1 MKAFM
6 DENFLLPCKA
16 AETLYHEYAKDMPIY
31 DYHSHLPVGQV
42 LEDRQ
47 FENLTQIWLYGD
59 HYKWRAM
66 RACGVSEEF
75 VSGIPYAAGD
85 FERFQ
90 AWANVLPQTIGN
102 PVYHWSHLEL
112 KRYFGIDKLVSPE
125 TAREIY
131 DRCAEL
137 LAKPEF
143 SVRSIIGRSNVALVC
158 TTDDPADDLMQ
169 HRALAEEDWDVSLY
183 PAWRPDK
190 ALAADNAEALGAWI
204 ARLEAVSGKSVET
217 YDDLLSVLWERHQ
230 YFDKCGCKLSDYG
243 IERPYAAPYTQ
254 AAVAAAF
261 AKARRGASLAG
272 EELEQ
277 YRSSILYELLKMD
290 AEQNWTQ
297 QLHFGAKRN
306 NSRQA
311 FGVRGPDTGYDCI
324 GQFPILDG
332 MVSLFDRL
340 ESEGKLAR
348 TIIYSLNPNDND
360 VIASVLGSFMDGR
373 TPGKMQFGTAW
384 WYNDHKDGMMR
395 QLSALSSIGLIS
407 RFVGMLTDSRS
418 FLSYPRHE
426 YFRRLLCAKLGA
438 EMEAGE
444 LQNDFAHIGGVVR
457 DICFNNA
464 VKYFKMPL
472 RGSFASLKQ

>member
-1 MKAFM
+1 MKAFI
-6 DENFLLPCKA
+6 DENFLLPNNA
-16 AETLYHEYAKDMPIY
+16 SETLYHEYAKDMPIF
-31 DYHSHLPVGQV
+31 DYHSHLPIGQV
-42 LEDRQ
+42 LEDKRFQ
-47 FENLTQIWLYGD
+47 NITQLWLYGD

-75 VSGIPYAAGD
+75 ISGIPYAAGD

-90 AWANVLPQTIGN
+90 AWANVLPQTVGN

-112 KRYFGIDKLVSPE
+112 KRYFGIDKLVSSV

-131 DRCAEL
+131 DRCSEL
-137 LAKPEF
+137 LAKPEL
-143 SVRSIIGRSNVALVC
+143 SVRSIIERSGVALVC
-158 TTDDPADDLMQ
+158 TTDDPADDLEQ
-169 HRALAEEDWDVSLY
+169 HKALAKEDWKVSFY

-190 ALAADNAEALGAWI
+190 ALTADAAALNNWI
-204 ARLEAVSGKSVET
+204 AKLEAVSGKSITT
-217 YDDLLSVLWERHQ
+217 YDDFLAVLWARHQ

-243 IERPYAAPYTQ
+243 IERPYAASYTN
-254 AAVAAAF
+254 AGVAAAF
-261 AKARRGASLAG
+261 KKVRRGNTLTG
-272 EELEQ
+272 DELEQ
-277 YRSSILYELLKMD
+277 YRSAVLYELLRMD

-306 NSRQA
+306 NSTKA

-324 GQFPILDG
+324 GQFSILDG
-332 MVSLFDRL
+332 MISLFDRL
-340 ESEGKLAR
+340 ESEGKLTR
-348 TIIYSLNPNDND
+348 TIIYSLNPNDNE

-373 TPGKMQFGTAW
+373 TPGKIQLGTAW
-384 WYNDHKDGMMR
+384 WHNDHKDGIMK
-395 QLSALSSIGLIS
+395 QLSSLSSIGLIS

-426 YFRRLLCAKLGA
+426 YFRRLLCAKLGT

-444 LQNDFAHIGGVVR
+444 LPNDFAHIGGIVR

-472 RGSFASLKQ
+472 HGSFLPQK

>member
-6 DENFLLPCKA
+6 DENFLLPNKS
-16 AETLYHEYAKDMPIY
+16 AETLYHEYAEGMPIF

-42 LEDRQ
+42 LRDKQ
-47 FENLTQIWLYGD
+47 FNNITQVWLYGD

-90 AWANVLPQTIGN
+90 AWANVLPQTVGN

-112 KRYFGIDKLVSPE
+112 KRYFGIEKLISSD

-131 DRCAEL
+131 DVCSEL
-137 LAKPEF
+137 LVKPDF
-143 SVRSIIGRSNVALVC
+143 SVRSIIERSNVSLIC
-158 TTDDPADDLMQ
+158 TTDDPVDGLEQ
-169 HRALAEEDWDVSLY
+169 HMALAGEDWNVAVY
-183 PAWRPDK
+183 PAWRPDR
-190 ALAADNAEALGAWI
+190 ALAANDEAALNGWI
-204 ARLEAVSGKSVET
+204 EKLEAACGKSIST
-217 YDDLLSVLWERHQ
+217 YDEFLSALWQRHQ
-230 YFDKCGCKLSDYG
+230 FFNDCGCRLSDYG
-243 IERPYAAPYTQ
+243 IEKPYAAPYTQ
-254 AAVAAAF
+254 EQVEAAF
-261 AKARRGASLAG
+261 KKVRGGTPLEG
-272 EELEQ
+272 EDLER
-277 YRSSILYELLKMD
+277 YRSSLLYELLKMD
-290 AEQNWTQ
+290 AEQDWTQ
-297 QLHFGAKRN
+297 QLHFAAKRN
-306 NSRQA
+306 NSSRS
-311 FGVRGPDTGYDCI
+311 FRLRGPDTGYDCI
-324 GQFPILDG
+324 GQFPLVDDI
-332 MVSLFDRL
+332 VALFDRL

-360 VIASVLGSFMDGR
+360 AIASVIGSYMDGK
-373 TPGKMQFGTAW
+373 TPGKMQLGTAW
-384 WYNDHKDGMMR
+384 WHNDHKDGMMR
-395 QLSALSSIGLIS
+395 QMSALANIGLLS

-444 LQNDFAHIGGVVR
+444 LPRDFGHIGGIVR

-464 VKYFKMPL
+464 AKYFEMPL
-472 RGSFASLKQ
+472 RK